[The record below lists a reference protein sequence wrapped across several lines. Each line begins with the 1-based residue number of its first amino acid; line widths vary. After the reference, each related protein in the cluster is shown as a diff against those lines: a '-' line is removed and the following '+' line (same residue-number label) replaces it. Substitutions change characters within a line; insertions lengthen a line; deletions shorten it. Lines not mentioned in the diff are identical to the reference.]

1 MVTATLDGTEGVS
14 DMFGIGGEVEPPVLK
29 IIWFEGD
36 RTVKEIDEAMV
47 EFATLYFLKQISLV
61 HNEFDQILK
70 WAEEN
75 VRNKQESSGSI
86 AAYGYGYYLYCITG
100 LIKQEAESHIE
111 DDSSKKHHPQ
121 TDPDRE
127 LTTDICDNLFHQLSI
142 INYFILNV
150 FSYI

>member
-1 MVTATLDGTEGVS
+1 
-14 DMFGIGGEVEPPVLK
+14 MFGIGGEVEPPVLK

-36 RTVKEIDEAMV
+36 RTVIEVGIVGQHATAIDEYRVWLVGMALYEPLGHVRSHLHTVQDALYAQRCLV
-47 EFATLYFLKQISLV
+47 ENLHGTTHCLLV
-61 HNEFDQILK
+61 
-70 WAEEN
+70 
-75 VRNKQESSGSI
+75 
-86 AAYGYGYYLYCITG
+86 YGITG

-142 INYFILNV
+142 INCQLSILT
-150 FSYI
+150 